1 MKRDRSAPTTDPHIV
16 RASTLRILL
25 GSLGLALSLSPEA
38 LAAPKA
44 KPAAKPP
51 VQAAAPAEKPGTAWT
66 AAEPDNC
73 ARARRKLWQ
82 ESEGWIVKTITVC
95 R

>member
-1 MKRDRSAPTTDPHIV
+1 M

-25 GSLGLALSLSPEA
+25 GSLGLALSVSPEA
-38 LAAPKA
+38 LAAGKA
-44 KPAAKPP
+44 KPEAKPP
-51 VQAAAPAEKPGTAWT
+51 LQAAAPAAAAEKPGTAWT
-66 AAEPDNC
+66 AAEPDHC

-82 ESEGWIVKTITVC
+82 EGEGWIVKTITVC